1 MTLTES
7 LKILK
12 KNGYIIESFGSKFSM
27 EEYVSRVK
35 SYLTVLDET
44 ISVTELLDIIVNNV
58 GDMLLGYE
66 NSVDAEEMAKNI
78 LANEGKTSNIPTV
91 KEAMSS
97 LWSRIYSRAENDG
110 YDSDSAANI
119 ASMVEDEKMSYEDAC
134 AIEDDN
140 IEMNSQNAEA
150 MWDF

>member
-66 NSVDAEEMAKNI
+66 NSVDAEEMAENI
-78 LANEGKTSNIPTV
+78 LKNEG
-91 KEAMSS
+91 
-97 LWSRIYSRAENDG
+97 RA
-110 YDSDSAANI
+110 
-119 ASMVEDEKMSYEDAC
+119 
-134 AIEDDN
+134 
-140 IEMNSQNAEA
+140 
-150 MWDF
+150 